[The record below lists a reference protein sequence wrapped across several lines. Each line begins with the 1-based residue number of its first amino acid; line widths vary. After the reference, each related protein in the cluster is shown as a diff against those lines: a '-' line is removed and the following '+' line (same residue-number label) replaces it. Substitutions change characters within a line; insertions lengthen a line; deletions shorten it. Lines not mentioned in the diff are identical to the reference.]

1 MRLRFLS
8 GLAIIAVA
16 SNIVGCATV
25 IHGPSRYVIQ
35 RQTAYVH
42 AVEAPPLQV
51 PPGLSNMKVGTD
63 NAIPPLE
70 GNNSPLPVNIVPPG
84 LGLAPVS
91 SAR

>member
-1 MRLRFLS
+1 MQLRFLS

-16 SNIVGCATV
+16 SNLVGCATV
-25 IHGPSRYVIQ
+25 IHGPSRYVTQ

-51 PPGLSNMKVGTD
+51 PPGLNGMKVGSD
-63 NAIPPLE
+63 YAVPPLA
-70 GNNSPLPVNIVPPG
+70 GNDSPMPVNIVPPG